1 MAKEAFGERQ
11 AQDLKLELFKK
22 VHLFEDLSNEEL
34 KDALKYMQIRTF
46 RRNEY
51 LFFEEEAEPG
61 VYILIDGLIKL
72 LKETHDARIVI
83 VRLVYPGDVFGWIEW
98 GKKAPKNTYTAKAMV
113 DSKTLYISNK
123 DFINLAIKHPAIA
136 IKMTCEATS
145 TLLHSYETLKSIA
158 GGKVEERIAKVLLE
172 IAELVELQRSYTNIN
187 KAIVWFGGD
196 IVSGLIHD
204 ELIKSADITAV
215 EQVAVAGYLLAQV
228 VAELSTVFDH
238 IEVITT
244 VGNHG
249 RLAKRKEYK
258 FSVLENFDYIAYQIC
273 ALALRKYRNVK
284 FNISKAIFRFE
295 DIAGWRFVFSH
306 GDETRSWMSIPFY
319 GLKRDFANK
328 NILNAYL
335 AGLQTQVQPVNYK
348 VVGHFHI
355 SGFIPEGGGYII
367 MNGTLK
373 GIDEYA
379 FTHGWITRPSQI
391 IFGVHQ
397 EYGITWNYSI
407 WLDVVKKENPS
418 RFVVDLPD
426 TWADL
431 VI

>member
-172 IAELVELQRSYTNIN
+172 IADRIGKKYEDV
-187 KAIVWFGGD
+187 IVID
-196 IVSGLIHD
+196 APSLPLGL
-204 ELIKSADITAV
+204 
-215 EQVAVAGYLLAQV
+215 
-228 VAELSTVFDH
+228 
-238 IEVITT
+238 
-244 VGNHG
+244 
-249 RLAKRKEYK
+249 
-258 FSVLENFDYIAYQIC
+258 
-273 ALALRKYRNVK
+273 
-284 FNISKAIFRFE
+284 
-295 DIAGWRFVFSH
+295 
-306 GDETRSWMSIPFY
+306 
-319 GLKRDFANK
+319 
-328 NILNAYL
+328 
-335 AGLQTQVQPVNYK
+335 
-348 VVGHFHI
+348 
-355 SGFIPEGGGYII
+355 
-367 MNGTLK
+367 
-373 GIDEYA
+373 
-379 FTHGWITRPSQI
+379 
-391 IFGVHQ
+391 
-397 EYGITWNYSI
+397 
-407 WLDVVKKENPS
+407 
-418 RFVVDLPD
+418 
-426 TWADL
+426 
-431 VI
+431 